1 VTLIEM
7 AILHVRDIEVAN
19 AQPPPK
25 SVHTVRSAPP
35 AGRTCLTTLPQCAAQ
50 AGSADPQPT
59 RSMLSIAG
67 ARRTRSRA
75 LAFGAKPV
83 ARDPHLRRRRARDPK
98 RV

>member
-35 AGRTCLTTLPQCAAQ
+35 AGWTCLTTLRIAPRKQ
-50 AGSADPQPT
+50 ASADPQPT
-59 RSMLSIAG
+59 RSMLV
-67 ARRTRSRA
+67 
-75 LAFGAKPV
+75 P
-83 ARDPHLRRRRARDPK
+83 
-98 RV
+98 